1 MEPIP
6 QTWNGAADFGR
17 TVTCNINRNG
27 DLITN
32 MYLQVQLPAVNDP
45 TACGKGAVVNGVPTF
60 PNGIPWGYV
69 SRLGHALISE
79 CKVEIGGSKI
89 DEQYGDWL
97 NVWYELSHQVGQE
110 RGYARMIGDVPEL
123 TSIVAQ
129 PKTTYMLYVPFQFWF
144 NRNNGLALPL
154 IA

>member
-1 MEPIP
+1 MCVYRRHTNFFVEPIQ

-32 MYLQVQLPAVNDP
+32 MYVAVKLN
-45 TACGKGAVVNGVPTF
+45 AVTPSSA
-60 PNGIPWGYV
+60 WGYV
-69 SRLGHALISE
+69 KRLGHAMVESV
-79 CKVEIGGSKI
+79 KVEIGGSKI

-97 NVWYELSHQVGQE
+97 NVWYELTHKTGQE
-110 RGYARMIGDVPEL
+110 RGYAKMVGDVSNL
-123 TSIVAQ
+123 TNVSTDAKRAYQ
-129 PKTTYMLYVPFQFWF
+129 MYVPLQFWF